1 MSIGESECICSGP
14 RLAAALTEGDTMTE
28 QKTPPPDDPELEPDV
43 PTDPVVETTT
53 TTTTT
58 TTEPPQEDPA

>member
-1 MSIGESECICSGP
+1 
-14 RLAAALTEGDTMTE
+14 MTE
-28 QKTPPPDDPELEPDV
+28 QKNPPADDPELEPDV

-58 TTEPPQEDPA
+58 TNPPPEEPA